1 MTCQERQK
9 VKVGAGG
16 QCSFGGDCISRAP
29 GLGEMQPLPAPMP
42 WVLTP
47 PGAPMG
53 RQTWQDK
60 EGSVGAGGEKC
71 RGGEGIEQGAL
82 REGRRVNTGGRE
94 V

>member
-1 MTCQERQK
+1 
-9 VKVGAGG
+9 
-16 QCSFGGDCISRAP
+16 
-29 GLGEMQPLPAPMP
+29 MP

-47 PGAPMG
+47 PGAPRG
-53 RQTWQDK
+53 RRGQDK